1 MRIAIIGAGAMG
13 SLFGGFLSKTAELH
27 LIRRSEEHVRAIRE
41 NGLIIEKN
49 DGSVQTFHPSATT
62 NPKDISAGIDLALI
76 FTKSYDTESAA
87 HIAKSLLRQDGI
99 ALTLQNGMGN
109 LEIIENIIGRGGRA
123 VAGVT
128 SHGATMLAPGRVRHA
143 GVGTTTIA
151 MLPGKEILLSD
162 IVKTFESAGIPVS
175 LTENADNLIWGK
187 LIINVGIN
195 ALTAI
200 LRVQNGILGITP
212 QCEKI
217 MACAVEEAV
226 AVANASGIA
235 IPYPSPLEQV
245 KKVCA
250 ATAKNRASML
260 QDILNSRQTEI
271 SVINQAIVRKG
282 QELGIPTPCNCF
294 LSDIIEALEA
304 TSEHRIR

>member
-13 SLFGGFLSKTAELH
+13 TLFGGFLSQAAEVY

-49 DGSVQTFHPSATT
+49 DGSAQTFHPFATII
-62 NPKDISAGIDLALI
+62 PKDIAIGIDLALI
-76 FTKSYDTESAA
+76 FTKSYDTETAA

-99 ALTLQNGMGN
+99 ALTLQNGVGN
-109 LEIIENIIGRGGRA
+109 LDIIEKIVGRGRA

-143 GVGTTTIA
+143 GIGTTTIA
-151 MLPGKEILLSD
+151 MLPGKERLLNE
-162 IVKTFESAGIPVS
+162 IAKTFESAGIAVS

-200 LRVQNGILGITP
+200 LRVQNGVLGITP

-226 AVANASGIA
+226 AVANASGIV

-250 ATAKNRASML
+250 ATAQNRASML

-271 SVINQAIVRKG
+271 SAINQAIVRKG
-282 QELGIPTPCNCF
+282 QESGIPTPCNRF

>member
-1 MRIAIIGAGAMG
+1 MKIAIIGAGAMG
-13 SLFGGFLSKTAELH
+13 TLFGGLLSATADVY
-27 LIRRSEEHVRAIRE
+27 LIRRAEEHVRAIRE

-49 DGSVQTFHPSATT
+49 DGSAQTFHPFAMT
-62 NPKDISAGIDLALI
+62 NPNDIPVGVELALI
-76 FTKSYDTESAA
+76 FTKSYDTEAA
-87 HIAKSLLRQDGI
+87 AQIAKSLLRQDGI
-99 ALTLQNGMGN
+99 ALTLQNGLGN
-109 LEIIENIIGRGGRA
+109 LEIIENIIGRGRA

-128 SHGATMLAPGRVRHA
+128 SHGATMLKPGRVRHA
-143 GVGTTTIA
+143 GIGSTTIA
-151 MLPGKEILLSD
+151 TLPGKEKLLQE
-162 IVKTFESAGIPVS
+162 IVKTFESAGIEVS
-175 LTENADNLIWGK
+175 LTESADNLIWGK

-226 AVANASGIA
+226 AVANALNII

-250 ATAKNRASML
+250 ATAQNRASML

-271 SVINQAIVRKG
+271 SVINRAIVRKG
-282 QELGIPTPCNCF
+282 QESGIPTPCNLF
-294 LSDIIEALEA
+294 LSEIIEALEA